1 MSSCRCGLSRC
12 NAVCCPHVHAGLAA
26 FPYSVCVFLLSAVCI
41 GQEEALRV
49 HRDIADLTD
58 EAPLIVHG
66 TIASSQVE
74 PHPQFKNL
82 NTVLVTMS
90 VADCLKGSGSKTIT
104 FRQYVW
110 AIRSIAA
117 SGGYHKGEE
126 VLLFLRPP
134 SQYGLTSP
142 AGLNRDDSRSRATL
156 RANFRR

>member
-1 MSSCRCGLSRC
+1 M
-12 NAVCCPHVHAGLAA
+12 
-26 FPYSVCVFLLSAVCI
+26 SAVCI

-58 EAPLIVHG
+58 EAALIVHG

-142 AGLNRDDSRSRATL
+142 AGLQQGRFEITRDPCNWRTSSK
-156 RANFRR
+156 